1 MRTTLSLSR
10 RQARFV
16 AHRVSPPDGCEA
28 TRWYAVCQGRRRED
42 NLPGM
47 VVLDLGTH
55 RVTVPEICVEV
66 REDAVAPAPV
76 APLPLTP
83 DRPSRRRWPR
93 VALALSLPLGLL
105 ALATVRLM
113 VPDPR

>member
-16 AHRVSPPDGCEA
+16 AHRVIPPDGCEA
-28 TRWYAVCQGRRRED
+28 NRWYSVCQGRRRED

-66 REDAVAPAPV
+66 REDAPAPA
-76 APLPLTP
+76 LPPPAP
-83 DRPSRRRWPR
+83 DRPARRRWPR
-93 VALALSLPLGLL
+93 VALAVGLPLGLL
-105 ALATVRLM
+105 AVATVRLM
-113 VPDPR
+113 VSDPR

>member
-1 MRTTLSLSR
+1 VRQTTLAASR

-16 AHRVSPPDGCEA
+16 AHRVIPPDGCEA
-28 TRWYAVCQGRRRED
+28 NRWYSVCQGRRRED

-66 REDAVAPAPV
+66 RENVAAGAPPPPAPHR
-76 APLPLTP
+76 PL
-83 DRPSRRRWPR
+83 RRRWPR
-93 VALALSLPLGLL
+93 VALAVGLPLGLL
-105 ALATVRLM
+105 AVATVGLM
-113 VPDPR
+113 VSDPR

>member
-16 AHRVSPPDGCEA
+16 AHRVIPPDGCEA
-28 TRWYAVCQGRRRED
+28 NRWYSVCQGRRRED

-66 REDAVAPAPV
+66 RADAPAP
-76 APLPLTP
+76 ALPPPAP
-83 DRPSRRRWPR
+83 DRPARRRWPR
-93 VALALSLPLGLL
+93 VALAVGLPLGLL
-105 ALATVRLM
+105 AVATVRLM
-113 VPDPR
+113 VSDPR

>member
-16 AHRVSPPDGCEA
+16 AHRVIPPDGCEA
-28 TRWYAVCQGRRRED
+28 NRWYAVCQGRRRED

-66 REDAVAPAPV
+66 REDAPAPV
-76 APLPLTP
+76 APPPVTP
-83 DRPSRRRWPR
+83 DRPPRRRWPR

-105 ALATVRLM
+105 AVATVRLM
-113 VPDPR
+113 VSDPR

>member
-1 MRTTLSLSR
+1 MRTTLSPSR

-16 AHRVSPPDGCEA
+16 AHRVIPPDGCEA
-28 TRWYAVCQGRRRED
+28 NHWYSVCQGRRRED

-66 REDAVAPAPV
+66 REDAPAPV
-76 APLPLTP
+76 APPATP
-83 DRPSRRRWPR
+83 DRPQRRRWPR

-105 ALATVRLM
+105 AVATVRLM
-113 VPDPR
+113 VSPPR